1 MPGRVS
7 TRRQFAEF
15 STPTG
20 RGQSGTL
27 RVVFVEH
34 PDQGSCAVA
43 FAISTKVGNAVVRN
57 RIRRQLRAAIDGLS
71 PQPLS
76 GIYLIKCA
84 KGTGQLTYDETLRH
98 LQIALGRARA
108 L

>member
-20 RGQSGTL
+20 RGQSGSL

-34 PDQGSCAVA
+34 PGQGSCAVA
-43 FAISTKVGNAVVRN
+43 FAISKKVGNAVVRN

-71 PQPLS
+71 PAPHPGL
-76 GIYLIKCA
+76 YLIKCA
-84 KGTGQLTYDETLRH
+84 KGTGQLSYDEIQQHLRA
-98 LQIALGRARA
+98 ALGRAHA